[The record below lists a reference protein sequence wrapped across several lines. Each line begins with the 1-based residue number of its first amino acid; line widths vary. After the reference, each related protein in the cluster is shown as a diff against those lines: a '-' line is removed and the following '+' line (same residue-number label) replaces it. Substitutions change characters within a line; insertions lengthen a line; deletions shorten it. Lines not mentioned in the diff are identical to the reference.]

1 MNVLCNLLRMATSQG
16 HTTNRRG
23 KEVGTVHLA
32 PRHRGPGT
40 EQQAWFSLEKV
51 LWAPAATGG
60 VPFAPQ
66 VPPPMTQVNG
76 SNRMYCMQK
85 HPRATTLRTEEE
97 RVVLY
102 TFATGQPE
110 MYNAARKAERFLL
123 EISSLYGV
131 STCETL
137 LRLLFLH

>member
-1 MNVLCNLLRMATSQG
+1 
-16 HTTNRRG
+16 
-23 KEVGTVHLA
+23 
-32 PRHRGPGT
+32 
-40 EQQAWFSLEKV
+40 
-51 LWAPAATGG
+51 
-60 VPFAPQ
+60 
-66 VPPPMTQVNG
+66 MTQVNG
-76 SNRMYCMQK
+76 SKRMYCMQK